1 MTAAARWVL
10 LAAIVGVAAFLR
22 FQALGEPSYWL
33 DEILHQ
39 ELTTRAGEQVWW
51 RWIRALHD
59 EHGSLYYLTQ
69 LATRLFGTSETA
81 GRSAAA
87 LFGVATIPLVWFA
100 SRSTR
105 AAAILLAVSPL
116 HVYYSREARGYALL
130 MFLTAALVLVL
141 MRGKSFGALCG
152 ILAAMLYTAAVAA
165 PVVASAFVVAVLCA
179 LRTRERWYWRSAAAC
194 AVTLLLFRAVYAA
207 NPVEDAA
214 WPGFPGLGPDFFD
227 LLLRTFTVSALGTS
241 IGGRVAVAMLLF
253 SIVGAVVTARRHP
266 TEGIVLIGMTVL
278 PLVIAIAS
286 LRVFDHF
293 FAARY
298 VTPALIGFVL
308 LAAAGISAI
317 VRREWLAM
325 LVAVVIASQTW
336 AAARNDTFQKLDW
349 RQIAQTIWRQSQP
362 GDLVIAAEPWSE
374 VSLRYYLLQLPRRVK
389 LVNISPADVADMER
403 QKYRATWLVTAGFT
417 ANGESRN
424 WMCNHPLVLASPLEN
439 FRLHFA
445 SPDVSGDATWF
456 HGEGWGN
463 PEGEFRWAIG
473 KRASI
478 NIPRWS
484 SRDDV
489 IRMRI
494 LPAAAG
500 QTMRASLNGHLLGEV
515 TLPHEWTGQ
524 SFAAPARFWI
534 DGMNRLTFDFAFT
547 RVPGPHDQRDLAAA
561 FGNIEIGGPLVR
573 LSALIDAKTVWRNT
587 TTNFRPERLDRD
599 AVVPLIA
606 RLGFHPE
613 TVWPLVESGAVGLEN
628 LAETVAWGQ
637 DCDDDR
643 EFLRKAF
650 AALLDRAPA
659 PHEERELLALPR
671 ARIPGRMVKWPEFRH
686 RVIRAGPSAAPD
698 R

>member
-22 FQALGEPSYWL
+22 FDALGEPSYWL

-51 RWIRALHD
+51 RWITSLHD

-69 LATRLFGTSETA
+69 LATRLFGTSEAA

-100 SRSTR
+100 SKSTR

-141 MRGKSFGALCG
+141 LRAKWFSALCA
-152 ILAAMLYTAAVAA
+152 ILVAMLYTAAVAA
-165 PVVASAFVVAVLCA
+165 PVVASAFIVAVLCA
-179 LRTRERWYWRSAAAC
+179 LRTRERWYWRAAAAS
-194 AVTLLLFRAVYAA
+194 AVTLVLFRVVYAA

-214 WPGFPGLGPDFFD
+214 WPGFPGLSSDFFD
-227 LLLRTFTVSALGTS
+227 PLLRTFTVSALGMS
-241 IGGRVAVAMLLF
+241 VGGRVAVAMLIF
-253 SIVGAVVTARRHP
+253 AIVGAVVIARRQP
-266 TEGIVLIGMTVL
+266 TEAIVLIGMTVL

-308 LAAAGISAI
+308 LAAVGISAI
-317 VRREWLAM
+317 VRREWLAV
-325 LVAVVIASQTW
+325 LVAGVIASQTW
-336 AAARNDTFQKLDW
+336 AAARNDSFQKLDW
-349 RQIAQTIWRQSQP
+349 RQIALTIWNHSKP

-374 VSLRYYLLQLPRRVK
+374 VSLRYYLMRLPPRVK
-389 LVNISPADVADMER
+389 VVHIFAAEVADVQR
-403 QKYRATWLVTAGFT
+403 RTNRASWLVTAGFT
-417 ANGESRN
+417 SEPESRN
-424 WMCNHPLVLASPLEN
+424 WMCGYPVVLASSLEN
-439 FRLHFA
+439 FRLHYA
-445 SPDVSGDATWF
+445 TPEIDGNATWF
-456 HGEGWGN
+456 HSEGWGD
-463 PEGEFRWAIG
+463 PERDFRWATAE
-473 KRASI
+473 RATI
-478 NIPRWS
+478 TMPRWS

-489 IRMRI
+489 IRMRV
-494 LPAAAG
+494 LPVAAG
-500 QTMRASLNGHLLGEV
+500 QTMRVSLNGHALGELA
-515 TLPHEWTGQ
+515 LPHEWSEQ
-524 SFAAPARFWI
+524 SFNAPARLWI
-534 DGMNRLTFDFAFT
+534 DGVNTLAFDFDFV
-547 RVPGPHDQRDLAAA
+547 RVPGAADQRALAAA
-561 FGNIEIGGPLVR
+561 FADIDIGEPLVR
-573 LSALIDAKTVWRNT
+573 LPALIDAKTAWRNSK
-587 TTNFRPERLDRD
+587 TNFPPERLDRE

-613 TVWPLVESGAVGLEN
+613 TVWPRLESGEVRLEN
-628 LAETVAWGQ
+628 LAETVTWGP
-637 DCDDDR
+637 DCQNDR
-643 EFLRKAF
+643 VFLKNAF

-671 ARIPGRMVKWPEFRH
+671 SRIPGRMVKWPEFRDA
-686 RVIRAGPSAAPD
+686 VTKP
-698 R
+698 